1 MAGFIA
7 TPSLLPSGE
16 GRILPNEEKHDCGN
30 DSGGSNGD
38 FRILQYPQ
46 DDQAQNRG
54 KQGYHLPSDAFHAGI
69 INRDPGAAPLII
81 KPRTPRNH
89 VPKFQAKLGVAE
101 EEPDGPRVRLTDGP
115 LKHTPI
121 ATGIPLADGFPVWD
135 ISETRKAP

>member
-54 KQGYHLPSDAFHAGI
+54 KQGDHLPSDAFHAGI
-69 INRDPGAAPLII
+69 INRNPGAAPLII
-81 KPRTPRNH
+81 QPRNPRNNR
-89 VPKFQAKLGVAE
+89 PKFQAEFGVSE
-101 EEPDGPRVRLTDGP
+101 EEPDGPRERFVQGLSRCRLLTKPIVAHPWLCKSPKVYG
-115 LKHTPI
+115 TP
-121 ATGIPLADGFPVWD
+121 T
-135 ISETRKAP
+135 